1 MGKASGNCERK
12 MTTHKRKTSRML
24 RARQSRKIPPTNGM
38 ANTNSSNNHR
48 KFKWLHVGFSWGFP
62 GVFRGFSGGFSLDP
76 EHELMMRWPIN
87 THMLPT
93 RRLNKTQ
100 VNYKK

>member
-12 MTTHKRKTSRML
+12 MTTHKRKRSKML

-62 GVFRGFSGGFSLDP
+62 GVFIGSPARVDD
-76 EHELMMRWPIN
+76 EVAHKH
-87 THMLPT
+87 THAAHQ
-93 RRLNKTQ
+93 KS
-100 VNYKK
+100 